1 MIDSAASAPADVEV
15 SPLSPFR
22 HRVFAVIWTATLIS
36 NIGIWMQNAT
46 AGWLMT
52 ALAPDARVVALV
64 QVAGALPMFLL
75 GLPAGV
81 FADLLDRR
89 RLLLTMEMVITA
101 LTVTFSFLVGANLV
115 TPMVLVG
122 FIFLSGAAAAS
133 ITPSWQAIVPQI
145 VERKQDLAPAVGL
158 ISVSVNISRAVG
170 PALAGVIIGSWSM
183 AAPFSV
189 NAACNLAC
197 VAALWWWRPAPTT
210 AKDLPAESFGN
221 AILVGLRHARYNQ
234 PLRATLVRASGF
246 FVFASA
252 YWALL
257 PLLAREQVAGGVGT
271 YGLMLGSIG
280 VGAIVG
286 AFLLPRFKARLGPNW
301 VVVAGSAGTAL
312 ALAVFAIATRP
323 AIALGAGFV
332 AGLSWIAVLA
342 TLNVSAQTSL
352 PGWVRGR
359 GLAVY
364 TTVSFGA
371 MTLGSLL
378 WGEFGAE
385 FGLPAAH
392 GLAAAGLM
400 IATLVLRR
408 WELRRGGGPD
418 LTPSMYWPLPV
429 LPEHRD
435 HERGPVLVVVDYH
448 IAARDREQFLHAVQ
462 RLGAARKRNGT
473 YRWGVFEDVA
483 EPGHWIE
490 TFLVDSWLEYLR
502 ELKRVT
508 HADLELL
515 QDVKRF
521 HHGDEPRVSRFAA
534 RGSIHGE
541 PQHRD
546 STGPAR

>member
-1 MIDSAASAPADVEV
+1 MVDSAVPAPADAKA
-15 SPLSPFR
+15 SALSPFR
-22 HRVFAVIWTATLIS
+22 HRVFAVIWTATLVS
-36 NIGIWMQNAT
+36 NIGIWMQNAA

-52 ALAPDARVVALV
+52 TLAPDARTVGLV
-64 QVAGALPMFLL
+64 QVASALPMFLL

-81 FADLLDRR
+81 LADLLDRR

-101 LTVTFSFLVGANLV
+101 LTVGFSFLVGADLV

-122 FIFLSGAAAAS
+122 FIFLSSTAAAS
-133 ITPSWQAIVPQI
+133 ISPSWQAIVPQI
-145 VERKQDLAPAVGL
+145 VERRQDLAPAVGL

-197 VAALWWWRPAPTT
+197 VAALWWWRAPPPA
-210 AKDLPAESFGN
+210 ASDLPPESFGN
-221 AILVGLRHARYNQ
+221 AILVGLRHARYNA

-246 FVFASA
+246 FLFASA

-257 PLLAREQVAGGVGT
+257 PLLAREQVAGGAGT
-271 YGLMLGSIG
+271 YGLLLGSIG
-280 VGAIVG
+280 IGAILG
-286 AFLLPRFKARLGPNW
+286 AFLLPRVKARLGPNW
-301 VVVAGSAGTAL
+301 LVAAGSAGTSL
-312 ALAVFAIATRP
+312 ALFVFAIATRP
-323 AIALGAGFV
+323 ATALAAGFV

-378 WGEFGAE
+378 WGEFGAD

-392 GLAAAGLM
+392 ALAASALL
-400 IATLVLRR
+400 ITTLALHGRK
-408 WELRRGGGPD
+408 LQRGSGPD

-429 LPEHRD
+429 LPEHGD
-435 HERGPVLVVVDYH
+435 EERGPVLVVVDYRV
-448 IAARDREQFLHAVQ
+448 ATKDRAQFLDAVH

-473 YRWGVFEDVA
+473 YRWGVFEDAA
-483 EPGHWIE
+483 EPGHWVE
-490 TFLVDSWLEYLR
+490 TFVVDSWLEYLR

-508 HADLELL
+508 HADLQLAQE
-515 QDVKRF
+515 VKRF
-521 HHGDEPRVSRFAA
+521 HQGDEPRISRFVA
-534 RGSIHGE
+534 
-541 PQHRD
+541 
-546 STGPAR
+546 